1 MKSHN
6 KHISIMVGTYSIVIS
21 VDVSAILSYFWAL
34 KVKEAIT
41 VHTKPQQKLAH
52 LFKTVGE

>member
-1 MKSHN
+1 
-6 KHISIMVGTYSIVIS
+6 MVGTYSIVIS